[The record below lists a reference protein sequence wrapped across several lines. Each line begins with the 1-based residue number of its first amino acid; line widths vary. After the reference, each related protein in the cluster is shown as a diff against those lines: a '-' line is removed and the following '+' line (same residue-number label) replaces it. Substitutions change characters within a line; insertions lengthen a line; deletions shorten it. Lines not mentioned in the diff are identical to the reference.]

1 MLKILTFQFNMFQEN
16 CSLVWDET
24 NDAAII
30 DPGFYN
36 EGEASALYNKIQEK
50 GVKPVMILLTH
61 AHFDHIFGVKE
72 CADKYGI
79 PVYMKLSS

>member
-1 MLKILTFQFNMFQEN
+1 MLKILTFQFNMFREN

-36 EGEASALYNKIQEK
+36 EGEASALYNKFRK
-50 GVKPVMILLTH
+50 K
-61 AHFDHIFGVKE
+61 A
-72 CADKYGI
+72 
-79 PVYMKLSS
+79 